1 MNIVEL
7 LKDFLNI
14 NNPID
19 QKFILAVSGGKDSMA
34 LTHLCKSANLN
45 IVVAHCNFMLRG
57 QESMDDENFIRSYCI
72 SNQIKFEYNR
82 FDTKTSCEELRLS
95 TQETA
100 RILRYN
106 WFENIRQQHHAN
118 YILTAHHANDLAETF
133 LFNAARGSG
142 IRGLCAIPPK
152 NGFILRPLVMV
163 SQETI
168 NNYITQHQIP
178 FRNDSSNLSDDYTRN
193 FIRHHIIPKLVEV
206 NNHAVEHI
214 AKSTKILQE
223 AQTIIE
229 DKLNDLKEKHTSYKD
244 STLIINN
251 STIKQLPYYSYLL
264 HHWLLPMGFNSNQI
278 DEVVNDNHDSGKTWN
293 SHTHVLL
300 FNRHDLKIEELQNQH
315 INPLVFEKDF
325 PSTFTFNGYHFE
337 VAYVN
342 KSQIDLRKNLL
353 YLDAQKITFPIT
365 IRTWNHGDSFMPL
378 GMKTHKKLSDFFIDN
393 KIDLFEK
400 TKLPIVC
407 NDHNIIAVVPY
418 RIDNRYKITDSTN
431 NILRLKVTQQKSP
444 FQ

>member
-7 LKDFLNI
+7 LKDFLNL

-19 QKFILAVSGGKDSMA
+19 QKYILAVSGGKDSMA

-57 QESMDDENFIRSYCI
+57 QESRDDEAFVRSYC
-72 SNQIKFEYNR
+72 STNQIEFEFTK
-82 FDTKTSCEELRLS
+82 FDTKTACKELGLS

-106 WFENIRQQHHAN
+106 WFENIRQKHHAN

-142 IRGLCAIPPK
+142 IRGLCAIPQK
-152 NGFILRPLVMV
+152 NGFILRPLMML

-168 NNYITQHQIP
+168 NDYITQHQIP

-214 AKSTKILQE
+214 AKSTHILQE
-223 AQTIIE
+223 GQMIIE
-229 DKLNDLKEKHTSYKD
+229 DKLNDLKEKHTTYKD

-251 STIKQLPYYSYLL
+251 STIRQLPYYSYLL

-278 DEVVNDNHDSGKTWN
+278 NEIISDKHDSGKSWN
-293 SHTHVLL
+293 SPTHKLL
-300 FNRHDLKIEELQNQH
+300 FNRDELRIEAHDNNLIDT
-315 INPLVFEKDF
+315 LVFEKEI
-325 PSTFTFNGYHFE
+325 PSAFSFNNYHFE
-337 VAYVN
+337 LTYLDERQLDFN
-342 KSQIDLRKNLL
+342 PSLF
-353 YLDAQKITFPIT
+353 YLDADKINFPVT
-365 IRTWNHGDSFMPL
+365 IRTWNQGDIFKPL
-378 GMKTHKKLSDFFIDN
+378 GMQSNKKVSDFFVDQ
-393 KIDLFEK
+393 KIDLFKK
-400 TKLPIVC
+400 TKLPIIC
-407 NDHNIIAVVPY
+407 SDHNIVAVIPY
-418 RIDNRYKITDSTN
+418 RIDDRYKITDSTMR
-431 NILRLKVTQQKSP
+431 ILKIKVTS
-444 FQ
+444 